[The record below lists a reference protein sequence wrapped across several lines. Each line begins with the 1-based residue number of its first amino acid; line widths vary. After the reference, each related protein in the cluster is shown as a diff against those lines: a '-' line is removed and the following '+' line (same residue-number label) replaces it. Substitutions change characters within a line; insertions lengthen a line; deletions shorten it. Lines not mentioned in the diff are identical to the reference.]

1 MIGVVTIGLVKVTV
15 KARKVT
21 VTGPRGTIT
30 KDLAHMQID
39 IRIMKMATKKQ
50 KGLYIR
56 IQMWN
61 GKYKHACGVT
71 TIKSL
76 INNMIIGTT
85 QVSVHSVFLLF
96 YLFNYNTHVFF

>member
-1 MIGVVTIGLVKVTV
+1 MTV

-30 KDLAHMQID
+30 KDLSHMQID
-39 IRIMKMATKKQ
+39 IRIMKLATRKQ
-50 KGLYIR
+50 KGLNVR

-85 QVSVHSVFLLF
+85 QVSKSVCFLLS
-96 YLFNYNTHVFF
+96 LI